1 VPVPTDLVV
10 LADLAEWSRAP
21 LSGTVPRIESMPSVP
36 PLSRRERAALCDL
49 LDDLGPDAA
58 TLCEGW
64 NTYDLAAH
72 LVLREG
78 SPLAMPGLLLPQL
91 EQLTDRGMARL
102 KARVS
107 YPSLV
112 ERVRQGPP
120 RLSPLRPGKFER
132 MANTIE
138 YFVHHEDVRRA
149 QPDWQARPFTD
160 RDQDRLWSRLVLL
173 AKGLARGSSVGV
185 ELVRTDAPAVRRI
198 KAGEPTLVVRG
209 LPTELTLFTYG
220 RGAVADVDLEGD
232 DAARSGFAHREFGI

>member
-1 VPVPTDLVV
+1 VV
-10 LADLAEWSRAP
+10 TCSIVRHGAKCP
-21 LSGTVPRIESMPSVP
+21 GTTIESMPSVP

-49 LDDLGPDAA
+49 LDDLGPDAP

-64 NTYDLAAH
+64 NTDDLAAH

-107 YPSLV
+107 YPRLV

-120 RLSPLRPGKFER
+120 RLSPLRPGKVER

-149 QPDWQARPFTD
+149 QPDWKPRPFTD

-198 KAGEPTLVVRG
+198 KSGEPTLVVRG
-209 LPTELTLFTYG
+209 VPTELTLFAYG

-232 DAARSGFAHREFGI
+232 DAARAGFAHREFGI